1 MTSVPAPLLKYA
13 SPKTA
18 ATHMAETEAGA
29 SGVVRGSSALS
40 TAGDM
45 MYTPIVDELQSAL
58 TAKEL
63 GTSTLEALRQGKY
76 SEAAGQGGLTA
87 LAILGAVPFVGTPAR
102 VANQNI
108 ISKIFKNKPDD
119 LTPAKNITGLT
130 PNNQDTYSSIEV
142 PMNREEFLRHTT
154 ELPDDQ
160 VKDKTIQY
168 VKNQIT
174 KAVNGDSPEAI
185 AGPMIQLKWDKKK
198 KDWVANKNSHEGRHR
213 VKAVAEELGEDTQL
227 PVVVGLYNH
236 NGNKVPLHELY
247 DDDIRPYATQDN
259 ETRKLMRERLDE
271 WKKHKTPA
279 GLNTKG
285 QKVFHSTSS
294 GQAIIDSD
302 VFNPVSNVVTAD
314 VGIHVGSSPLTSNN
328 AAFHTNT
335 RKSLE
340 AQKDQIKQTIERK
353 KAEGFN
359 DFRKE
364 DIEISGINKKLKEGF
379 KNKTSF
385 PLRLDPN
392 LKPLYIPDM
401 GAFKYPR
408 NWLELLD
415 SYEVTIKPEILKDLK
430 EAAKDVL
437 QQEQFQRDFV
447 VAGKKVNYWDTGE
460 GKGVWLNKLRQVGKK
475 HNFDSFKYKNYTEGH
490 HQGIPEED
498 AEDSIMLM
506 YPRQVKFDT
515 TKEKNWKDKRASKQ
529 KGGMIKTPSSYSP
542 SKGSNVMRNPY
553 NYEPKAI

>member
-1 MTSVPAPLLKYA
+1 MTSIPAPLLKYA

-29 SGVVRGSSALS
+29 SGVARGSSALS

-45 MYTPIVDELQSAL
+45 MYTPIVDEVESAIV
-58 TAKEL
+58 AKEAGLEAIKAFKKGDYGESGLQGLMSAFAAAGVVPVL
-63 GTSTLEALRQGKY
+63 GTIPRTAGK
-76 SEAAGQGGLTA
+76 L
-87 LAILGAVPFVGTPAR
+87 LKK
-102 VANQNI
+102 
-108 ISKIFKNKPDD
+108 ISD
-119 LTPAKNITGLT
+119 L
-130 PNNQDTYSSIEV
+130 
-142 PMNREEFLRHTT
+142 
-154 ELPDDQ
+154 
-160 VKDKTIQY
+160 
-168 VKNQIT
+168 
-174 KAVNGDSPEAI
+174 DS
-185 AGPMIQLKWDKKK
+185 
-198 KDWVANKNSHEGRHR
+198 
-213 VKAVAEELGEDTQL
+213 
-227 PVVVGLYNH
+227 
-236 NGNKVPLHELY
+236 
-247 DDDIRPYATQDN
+247 
-259 ETRKLMRERLDE
+259 
-271 WKKHKTPA
+271 
-279 GLNTKG
+279 KG

-314 VGIHVGSSPLTSNN
+314 VGIHVGGSLTSNN

-340 AQKDQIKQTIERK
+340 AQKDQIKQYIERQK
-353 KAEGFN
+353 ERYGFD
-359 DFRKE
+359 DFWKE
-364 DIEISGINKKLKEGF
+364 SIEISGINKKLEEGF

-392 LKPLYIPDM
+392 LKPLDIPDM
-401 GAFKYPR
+401 VAFKYPR

-415 SYEVTIKPEILKDLK
+415 SDEVTIKPEILKDLK

-460 GKGVWLNKLRQVGKK
+460 GKDVWLNKLREVGKK
-475 HNFDSFKYKNYTEGH
+475 HNFDSFRYKNPHEGYH
-490 HQGIPEED
+490 EGMRKED
-498 AEDSIMLM
+498 TEDSIMLM

-529 KGGMIKTPSSYSP
+529 KGGMIKTPSYSP